1 MKLKGMTDEDFLQYK
16 KPSLLLV
23 FPTCTFKCCIECGS
37 QVCQNWSLAMAPMM
51 EVSSDTIIQRYL
63 SNPIT
68 QAIVCGGLE
77 PFDSFDELF
86 QFIELSEYFQDLD
99 WTKNEKRTDLF
110 FRLIEKQYNKYLQ
123 ERKDK
128 QEKIGEMYGDTI
140 EFSKY
145 KLIPVSRD
153 IEILVL
159 DPPRIYDS
167 AKNKTIILE
176 ERKEIIEVINKLFIV

>member
-86 QFIELSEYFQDLD
+86 PFIVSLREDHKCEDDIVIY
-99 WTKNEKRTDLF
+99 T
-110 FRLIEKQYNKYLQ
+110 
-123 ERKDK
+123 
-128 QEKIGEMYGDTI
+128 G
-140 EFSKY
+140 Y
-145 KLIPVSRD
+145 KEE
-153 IEILVL
+153 EINS
-159 DPPRIYDS
+159 Y
-167 AKNKTIILE
+167 
-176 ERKEIIEVINKLFIV
+176 INKLKAYKNIIVKFGRFVPDQDYHHDDILGVDLASDNQYAVKIS